1 MSEARRD
8 NRPDLRAG
16 KKYRIKRN
24 KEISRIFQQGRRASD
39 SLITLRALPNADM
52 EVRARLGVAVTK
64 RHGGAVRRNRIKRLC
79 REAFRL
85 VRYELPGGYDYVIL
99 PHVGAELTL
108 EKLIRSLKALAP
120 RATGRQS
127 REMGS

>member
-8 NRPDLRAG
+8 NRLDLRAG

-24 KEISRIFQQGRRASD
+24 KEISRVFQQGRRASD
-39 SLITLRALPNADM
+39 SLIILRALPNADM
-52 EVRARLGVAVTK
+52 GVCARLGVAVTK

-85 VRYELPGGYDYVIL
+85 ARCDLPSGYDFVIL
-99 PHVGAELTL
+99 SHVGVELTL

-120 RATGRQS
+120 RVTGDQS
-127 REMGS
+127 GQVGS

>member
-8 NRPDLRAG
+8 NRLDLRAG

-24 KEISRIFQQGRRASD
+24 KEISRVFQQGRRASD
-39 SLITLRALPNADM
+39 SLIILRALPNADM
-52 EVRARLGVAVTK
+52 GVCARLGVAVTK

-85 VRYELPGGYDYVIL
+85 ARCDLPSGYDYVIL
-99 PHVGAELTL
+99 SHVGVELTL

-120 RATGRQS
+120 RVTGDQS
-127 REMGS
+127 GQVGS